1 MGRLGQ
7 NAAAKRSSRHSTA
20 RRWAAILG
28 VAAVLL
34 VPAVASAHPLGNFTI
49 NHYAGLVVGRDAVQL
64 EVVIDMAEIPAF
76 QERQAMDAD
85 LDGTVSD
92 AEGSAWAGPAC
103 AKLAESLR
111 LTRAGTA
118 LGLGSTARAVSF
130 PPGAGGLSTL
140 RLECGFSA
148 RLTPTMDGRTAITFE
163 DRSYGERIGWREIVA
178 TGDGTVVDTHG
189 LPATSPSAKLTSY
202 PADLIAQPLD
212 IRSATIDARSSGAAS
227 SPTAGPAATAPAAA
241 TVANAAVP
249 GGVGNE
255 LPDIFRAADLTPF
268 VLLLSLLTAV
278 GLGAAHAVTPGHGK
292 TLMAAY
298 LVGSRG
304 TATHAIGL
312 GLSVALSHTLGI
324 VVLALVIVG
333 AQGVLP
339 PDVVVRLTPVIAAVS
354 IVAVGGWML
363 AGQIRS
369 RRRVPEAGNRHEHAQ
384 EHAHAGGASHHHG
397 PDRADDVAAEH
408 GHAHGHMHEHEDR
421 LPPTADGHADGAVE
435 DPLAH
440 SHGGARHTHLPA
452 AEGRLS
458 WRGLFVL
465 GLAGGL
471 IPSTSAL
478 LILLGSLAAGRAAFG
493 LILVVAFGLGMAGVM
508 SAVGLAMVVAR
519 SRLDRLPAAS
529 RLGLLASGAP
539 LVASIA
545 VLGLGLVLTWSAV
558 AGRPVL

>member
-140 RLECGFSA
+140 RLECGFIA

-178 TGDGTVVDTHG
+178 TGDGTVVDTNG

-408 GHAHGHMHEHEDR
+408 GHAHGHTHEHEDH
-421 LPPTADGHADGAVE
+421 LPPTADGHADGAGE